1 MKSFVC
7 SWCVFMLFCSW
18 SWSQD
23 SKVSLTGGRR
33 VGTPI
38 QEIAIY
44 KSFKQVGNRDKTDL
58 YFKIQRVGKNP
69 SPSSEVE
76 MLKQQKTQQKLQSSF
91 SHEDVEVSLRKTQAN
106 EPIKNREFSGN
117 SFDGSYPNDN
127 NIAISQNGYIVSVIN
142 SKINFYNTNGQ
153 LIDSQSLSDFAN
165 NPNLTSMHYDPVCVY
180 DPSANRFI
188 VAHLHGTVAS
198 ESKVIVAFSKSEN
211 PANGFW
217 VYTLNGN
224 VGNRGRWFDYPKIAI
239 SNNDVFITGNLFDNS
254 DVFKEPT
261 ILQIPK
267 SPGYNG
273 STLSYTSW
281 LDITDGDGN
290 TPFTLLPL
298 SGGYGN
304 YGPGIY
310 LVSTK
315 SSSGSKVQLYD
326 VTNDYGNNPSIQAYA
341 ISTTSYSVGG
351 KVLQKN
357 TNNQLDNGDC
367 RSLSGFYANGICH
380 FVFCSDRN
388 QGWNGIN
395 YNRLTVSSKTNV
407 SDMFGLDGY
416 DYCYPAV
423 AAMGY
428 NASDKSV
435 CIAFLRSSQNSFP
448 ECRAVFV
455 DDNGTWSSSISV
467 KTGEDY
473 IDLASSTDE
482 RWGDYTGI
490 AKRFGAAN
498 PTVWVAGNYGKSTL
512 FSSNINGTWIAEL
525 QSSNAAGIDP
535 DHDKSHF
542 FTLYPNPTKEK
553 YFTLKFSLERSEKIE
568 ISLFDAQGR
577 ILKCLFKGYVRPGE
591 HRLSFNEYALTPG
604 TYFISVQTENHQQ
617 IAYEKLL
624 IVD

>member
-1 MKSFVC
+1 MVASAWGQERKEN
-7 SWCVFMLFCSW
+7 
-18 SWSQD
+18 
-23 SKVSLTGGRR
+23 LTGGRR
-33 VGTPI
+33 IGTPI
-38 QEIAIY
+38 QETAVY
-44 KSFKQVGNRDKTDL
+44 KTFTQVGNPNKTDL

-76 MLKQQKTQQKLQSSF
+76 IIKQQKTQLKLQTPF
-91 SHEDVEVSLRKTQAN
+91 NPEGTEVPLRKTQAN

-127 NIAISQNGYIVSVIN
+127 NIAISQNGYIISVIN

-188 VAHLHGTVAS
+188 VAHLHGTVES

-224 VGNRGRWFDYPKIAI
+224 VGNRGWFDYPKIAI
-239 SNNDVFITGNLFDNS
+239 SNNDVFITGNLFNSS
-254 DVFKEPT
+254 DVFQEPT

-273 STLSYTSW
+273 STLNYTSW

-310 LVSTK
+310 LVSTR

-326 VTNDYGNNPSIQAYA
+326 VTDDYGNNPSIQAYA

-351 KVLQKN
+351 KAMQKN

-423 AAMGY
+423 AAMG
-428 NASDKSV
+428 NNSSDKSV
-435 CIAFLRSSQNSFP
+435 CIAFLRSSQNSYP

-455 DDNGTWSSSISV
+455 DDDGTWSSSVSV
-467 KTGEDY
+467 KDGEDY
-473 IDLASSTDE
+473 IDIASSTDE

-490 AKRFGAAN
+490 VKRFGAAT
-498 PTVWVAGNYGKSTL
+498 PTVWVAGNYGKST
-512 FSSNINGTWIAEL
+512 FSASNINGTWIAEL
-525 QSSNAAGIDP
+525 QSSKAAGIDP
-535 DHDKSHF
+535 DQDKSYL
-542 FTLYPNPTKEK
+542 FTLYPNPNKEK
-553 YFTLKFSLERSEKIE
+553 YFTLKFSLEKSEKLNVLLI
-568 ISLFDAQGR
+568 DAQGR
-577 ILKCLFKGYVRPGE
+577 VLKSLFNGYVRPGE

-624 IVD
+624 VVD